1 MSSFFFFLFLSKSV
15 LKHFKK
21 VKDFGRAVIGHTR
34 WKNCS
39 SIPRWTLFYA
49 TCFCIFQLRFL
60 TNVIAIFH
68 WYVGPALG
76 YSRTFHPFF
85 LLAFGTAQ
93 ASVLRA
99 LTLHQPWPQVQ
110 SFLSRKFSLQLLK
123 NFTYKHEILTQAHH
137 LQVYGRTPVTPPLPR
152 VFLELAPF
160 LERLLVSLPD
170 SIGKSFSLPKAGPQT
185 EPQRSACMRGD
196 HPVPRQDEVGTEHHG
211 LL

>member
-1 MSSFFFFLFLSKSV
+1 MLSIKKRERRLGLVAHPRQALRHWARPHCGACSLRTPHERISSSFFVCHHFFLLFLSKSV

-21 VKDFGRAVIGHTR
+21 VKDFGRAVTGHTR

-39 SIPRWTLFYA
+39 GIPRWTLFYA

-93 ASVLRA
+93 ASVLPA

-110 SFLSRKFSLQLLK
+110 SFLSRKFSPQLLK

-137 LQVYGRTPVTPPLPR
+137 LQV
-152 VFLELAPF
+152 
-160 LERLLVSLPD
+160 
-170 SIGKSFSLPKAGPQT
+170 
-185 EPQRSACMRGD
+185 
-196 HPVPRQDEVGTEHHG
+196 
-211 LL
+211 